1 MDYPDL
7 LLEIQQGFSLYVPD
21 PEQVKEVYEQLREKD
36 PTTPFPFW
44 AKIWPSAMA
53 LDDFLQQHPHWI
65 KDKQVLELGAGIG
78 LPSLLMAP
86 QAAGML
92 ISDHA
97 PEAVALLQKNIAYL
111 GLVNVTA
118 ACLDWNDL
126 PEEIKAD
133 TLLLSDINYAPEQFK
148 SLLVLIQRM
157 LAQGTTIILATPQRI
172 TVSPFAEA
180 IQPYI
185 KWSELKTVQHLLQT
199 VEIRMVVLQKE

>member
-1 MDYPDL
+1 MSYPNT
-7 LLEIQQGFSLYVPD
+7 LLEIQQGFSLYLPD
-21 PEQVKEVYEQLREKD
+21 SEQVKRVYEQLRTND
-36 PTTPFPFW
+36 AATPFPFW

-53 LDDFLQQHPHWI
+53 LTDFLQQQPHWI

-78 LPSLLMAP
+78 LPSLRMAR

-97 PEAVALLQKNIAYL
+97 SEAVALLQKNIAYL
-111 GLVNVTA
+111 GLLNVTA

-126 PEEIKAD
+126 PEEIRAD
-133 TLLLSDINYAPEQFK
+133 TLLLSDINYAPEQFAA
-148 SLLVLIQRM
+148 LLALIRRM

-172 TVSPFAEA
+172 TITPFAEA

-185 KWSELKTVQHLLQT
+185 KDSVLQT
-199 VEIRMVVLQKE
+199 VSENGQPVEIRIVVLAR

>member
-21 PEQVKEVYEQLREKD
+21 PERVKEVYGQLLEKD
-36 PTTPFPFW
+36 PATFFPFW
-44 AKIWPSAMA
+44 ARIWPSAMA
-53 LDDFLQQHPHWI
+53 LVDFLQQHPHWI
-65 KDKQVLELGAGIG
+65 KDKQVVELGAGIG

-126 PEEIKAD
+126 PEEIRAD
-133 TLLLSDINYAPEQFK
+133 TLLLSDINYAPEQFAP
-148 SLLVLIQRM
+148 LLGLIRKM
-157 LAQGTTIILATPQRI
+157 LRQGTTIILATPQRI
-172 TVSPFAEA
+172 TITPFATA

-185 KWSELKTVQHLLQT
+185 KDSILQT
-199 VEIRMVVLQKE
+199 VVENSQSVEIRILLLAQ